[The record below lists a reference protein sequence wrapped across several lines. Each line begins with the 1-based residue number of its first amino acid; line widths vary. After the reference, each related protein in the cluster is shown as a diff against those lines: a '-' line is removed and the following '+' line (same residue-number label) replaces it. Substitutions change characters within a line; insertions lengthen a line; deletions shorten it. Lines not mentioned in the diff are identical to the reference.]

1 MRKIWFG
8 LAFVAFAAIIAEPA
22 PAQDNHRSVVECAKE
37 LGLQLDPNAQRLP
50 DGRGLR
56 RWYFHSEAQEAA
68 FSDCVTRKANLPSK
82 PSAQGPSRVSR

>member
-8 LAFVAFAAIIAEPA
+8 PAFVAFAAIIAEPA

-37 LGLQLDPNAQRLP
+37 LGLQLDPNAQRLQ

-56 RWYFHSEAQEAA
+56 RWYFHSEAQEGGIQRLCHPE
-68 FSDCVTRKANLPSK
+68 SESPSK
-82 PSAQGPSRVSR
+82 PSAKGPSRVSR